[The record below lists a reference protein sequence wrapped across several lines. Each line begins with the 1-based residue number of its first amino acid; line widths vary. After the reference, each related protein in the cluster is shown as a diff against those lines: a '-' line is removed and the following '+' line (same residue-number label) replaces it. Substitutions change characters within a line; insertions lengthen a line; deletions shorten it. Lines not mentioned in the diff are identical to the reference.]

1 MKKIFT
7 YFTVFITLVLF
18 LEGCDKPAPTELVVN
33 PDEGTDYVLL
43 NDPSNDNY
51 LTSGVDT
58 SGVTQ
63 DFSNPDL
70 VNLISLTG
78 VKITANGSTQD
89 YSLAQAFFFDKS
101 KPIYNSSNRV
111 IAYKTW
117 IPGLVYFDGIGASIV
132 NHDIRYHDN
141 GMSMQ
146 TTIGKK
152 YFLWSGSVNPYLFPY
167 NSSTNFKLTL
177 WSGDSVMF
185 PIQTPT
191 EIAGNVLIN
200 GHKSSNDLNVSLK
213 WNAEHNGRIL
223 LIVGLMEHSHFFSI
237 PVYKIR
243 TPDDG
248 EFVVPDRLLNKLPLN
263 RFSKIVFTFV
273 RLKEKIEGKQNNLL
287 LISAQSIHSIVLDI
301 P

>member
-101 KPIYNSSNRV
+101 QPIYNSARRV

-117 IPGLVYFDGIGASIV
+117 TPGLVYFDGLIARIVDHKIRSDLVIKYHIPEEIGA
-132 NHDIRYHDN
+132 DR
-141 GMSMQ
+141 
-146 TTIGKK
+146 
-152 YFLWSGSVNPYLFPY
+152 
-167 NSSTNFKLTL
+167 
-177 WSGDSVMF
+177 
-185 PIQTPT
+185 
-191 EIAGNVLIN
+191 IN
-200 GHKSSNDLNVSLK
+200 ILRTSDLS
-213 WNAEHNGRIL
+213 
-223 LIVGLMEHSHFFSI
+223 
-237 PVYKIR
+237 
-243 TPDDG
+243 
-248 EFVVPDRLLNKLPLN
+248 
-263 RFSKIVFTFV
+263 
-273 RLKEKIEGKQNNLL
+273 
-287 LISAQSIHSIVLDI
+287 
-301 P
+301 